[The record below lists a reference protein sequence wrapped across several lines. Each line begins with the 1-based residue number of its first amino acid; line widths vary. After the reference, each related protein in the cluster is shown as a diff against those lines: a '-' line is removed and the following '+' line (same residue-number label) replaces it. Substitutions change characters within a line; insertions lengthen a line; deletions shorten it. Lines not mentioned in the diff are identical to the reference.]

1 MAPFKSSLA
10 RSGKKLLGLF
20 NQSDLTLRGST
31 QLTKLVRPPFTASG
45 GSTVESGGN
54 KYHVFTS
61 SGSFVVSESPQDGNA
76 IYYAVVGGGG
86 GAGNQHSAGGGA
98 GGFRT
103 NHPESRPGGV
113 NTSAESAY
121 TAKLG
126 TYAVVIGGGGTGS
139 TSGSNQ
145 AASAGGH
152 SISILVAQ
160 IAEQS

>member
-20 NQSDLTLRGST
+20 NQSDLTLRGAT

-86 GAGNQHSAGGGA
+86 AGNTNTVTGGD
-98 GGFRT
+98 GG
-103 NHPESRPGGV
+103 PGI
-113 NTSAESAY
+113 
-121 TAKLG
+121 
-126 TYAVVIGGGGTGS
+126 VIIWYPT
-139 TSGSNQ
+139 
-145 AASAGGH
+145 
-152 SISILVAQ
+152 
-160 IAEQS
+160 

>member
-1 MAPFKSSLA
+1 MAPLKSSLA

-20 NQSDLTLRGST
+20 NQSDLTLRGAT

-86 GAGNQHSAGGGA
+86 GAGYTPRNPANTSGTGGVGGGA
-98 GGFRT
+98 PGSPAGDGVSPTACLLYTSPSPRDRT
-103 NHPESRPGGV
+103 RSRMPS
-113 NTSAESAY
+113 SA
-121 TAKLG
+121 
-126 TYAVVIGGGGTGS
+126 
-139 TSGSNQ
+139 
-145 AASAGGH
+145 
-152 SISILVAQ
+152 
-160 IAEQS
+160 